1 MTHLLVV
8 GVVPSYTGVVWS
20 VGLGSQ
26 LATAATLPSSPLQLT
41 IREKALMSPPLPT
54 RPLSLFCPQNGL
66 DFLISINWSLFWT
79 FFLGQAVLTQD
90 TSGATPTVVH
100 CQLDSN
106 SHFNL
111 NCNCFNF
118 SESVSQAVPLASCP
132 PGLLTP
138 VHC

>member
-54 RPLSLFCPQNGL
+54 RPLSLFRPQYGFA
-66 DFLISINWSLFWT
+66 FLVSINWALFWT
-79 FFLGQAVLTQD
+79 FLWVKLSSHRKF
-90 TSGATPTVVH
+90 SGATPTVVH

-111 NCNCFNF
+111 NCNCLTF
-118 SESVSQAVPLASCP
+118 SESVGQAVPRDS
-132 PGLLTP
+132 
-138 VHC
+138 